1 MIFSMMERR
10 PLAPVFLSSA
20 FSAIAS
26 IASGSKVSFTSNS
39 IDRVM
44 VEAES
49 RARII
54 DLDDNE
60 GQFFSASYEEIDDQ
74 KVLEQSQEEALT
86 RTLREVY
93 DTYVRFYP
101 KIGKS
106 LEKYFKDGSSLTVL
120 MNQTLYKPSTPG
132 FSSSGSTCGTSSTF
146 CVPPSACSKS
156 GKVWR
161 SILRTGAV

>member
-1 MIFSMMERR
+1 MIIHFDLNRDMSKK
-10 PLAPVFLSSA
+10 
-20 FSAIAS
+20 AIEQALGGTQKVLLVPQVDPEEENPGVDGLYKVCTLAS
-26 IASGSKVSFTSNS
+26 IKQVTKLPNS

-120 MNQTLYKPSTPG
+120 MNQILINTP
-132 FSSSGSTCGTSSTF
+132 FS
-146 CVPPSACSKS
+146 
-156 GKVWR
+156 
-161 SILRTGAV
+161 